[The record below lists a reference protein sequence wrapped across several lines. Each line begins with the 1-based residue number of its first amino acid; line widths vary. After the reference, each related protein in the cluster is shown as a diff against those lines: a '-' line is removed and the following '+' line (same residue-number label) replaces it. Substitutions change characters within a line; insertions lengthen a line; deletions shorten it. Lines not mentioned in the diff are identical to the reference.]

1 MYSKERSTLI
11 NCRET
16 PGPLTRLSHLNGIF
30 DYFDL
35 PARVKLNACNRALSE
50 TVVVKT

>member
-1 MYSKERSTLI
+1 MEAQPSLA
-11 NCRET
+11 
-16 PGPLTRLSHLNGIF
+16 RLSHLNGIF